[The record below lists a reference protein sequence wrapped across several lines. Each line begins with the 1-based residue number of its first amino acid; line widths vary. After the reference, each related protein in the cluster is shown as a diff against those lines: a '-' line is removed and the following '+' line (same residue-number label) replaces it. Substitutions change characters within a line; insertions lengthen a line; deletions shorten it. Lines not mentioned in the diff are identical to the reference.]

1 MHRNVIETVMGAVV
15 LAVAL
20 VFLGFAYTS
29 ANLSSAS
36 GYTLRAQ
43 FNQADGVA
51 PGTDVRIGGVKVGT
65 VTSVSLDPESYLA
78 DVQLSIDPSVK
89 LSQDTAAA
97 ISSDGLLGGRSL
109 SLSPGARPDDPN
121 GWLKDG
127 DSIAYTQSNPS
138 LEQLL
143 GQVIFSIGQLGDK
156 GTAGG
161 ASTGGASGA
170 PAQEQAPQQGKPAG
184 GMLGN

>member
-36 GYTLRAQ
+36 GYTLKAQ
-43 FNQADGVA
+43 FNQADGVNA
-51 PGTDVRIGGVKVGT
+51 GTDVRIGGVKVGT
-65 VTSVSLDPESYLA
+65 VTSVSLNPESYLA
-78 DVQLSIDPSVK
+78 DVSLSIDPSVK

-109 SLSPGARPDDPN
+109 SLSPGGRPDDPN

-127 DSIAYTQSNPS
+127 DTIAYTQSNPS

-156 GTAGG
+156 GSAG
-161 ASTGGASGA
+161 AASGA
-170 PAQEQAPQQGKPAG
+170 PAQEQAPQPQGKPAG

>member
-36 GYTLRAQ
+36 GYTLKAQ

-51 PGTDVRIGGVKVGT
+51 AGTDVRIGGVKVGT
-65 VTSVSLDPESYLA
+65 VTSITLNPESYLA
-78 DVQLSIDPSVK
+78 DVQMSIDPSVK

-109 SLSPGARPDDPN
+109 SLSPGGRPDDPN

-127 DSIAYTQSNPS
+127 DTIAYTQSNPS

-156 GTAGG
+156 GSAGG
-161 ASTGGASGA
+161 TTGA

>member
-20 VFLGFAYTS
+20 LFLGFAYTS
-29 ANLSSAS
+29 ANLGSAS
-36 GYTLRAQ
+36 GYTLKAQ
-43 FNQADGVA
+43 FNQADGVS

-65 VTSVSLDPESYLA
+65 VTSVTLNPESYLA

-109 SLSPGARPDDPN
+109 SLSPGGRPDDPS

-127 DSIAYTQSNPS
+127 DTIEYTQSNPS

-143 GQVIFSIGQLGDK
+143 GQVIFSIGQLGEK
-156 GTAGG
+156 GSAAGG
-161 ASTGGASGA
+161 SDAPGQPGG
-170 PAQEQAPQQGKPAG
+170 QAPQGKPAG

>member
-29 ANLSSAS
+29 ANLHTAS
-36 GYTLRAQ
+36 GYRLRAQ
-43 FNQADGVA
+43 FDQADGVGA
-51 PGTDVRIGGVKVGT
+51 GTDVRIGGVKVGT
-65 VTSVSLDPESYLA
+65 VTSVTLNPETYLA
-78 DVQLSIDPSVK
+78 DVELSIDPSIK

-109 SLSPGARPDDPN
+109 SLSPGARPDDAS

-127 DSIAYTQSNPS
+127 DTIDHTQSNPS

-143 GQVIFSIGQLGDK
+143 GQVIFSIGQLGDRAN
-156 GTAGG
+156 AGG
-161 ASTGGASGA
+161 GPGA
-170 PAQEQAPQQGKPAG
+170 PGQGQTPQGKPTG

>member
-20 VFLGFAYTS
+20 LFLGFAYTS

-36 GYTLRAQ
+36 GYTLKAQ
-43 FNQADGVA
+43 FNQADGVNA
-51 PGTDVRIGGVKVGT
+51 GTDVRIGGVKVGT
-65 VTSVSLDPESYLA
+65 VTSISLNPESYLA

-127 DSIAYTQSNPS
+127 DTIAYTQSNPS

-156 GTAGG
+156 G
-161 ASTGGASGA
+161 STGGAADGTAGA

>member
-20 VFLGFAYTS
+20 LFLGFAYTS
-29 ANLSSAS
+29 ANLGSAS
-36 GYTLRAQ
+36 GYRLKAQ
-43 FNQADGVA
+43 FDQADGVNA
-51 PGTDVRIGGVKVGT
+51 GTDVRIGGVKVGT
-65 VTSVSLDPESYLA
+65 VTSVTLNPETYLA
-78 DVQLSIDPSVK
+78 DVELSIDPSIK

-109 SLSPGARPDDPN
+109 SLSPGARPDDAN

-127 DSIAYTQSNPS
+127 DTIDHTQSNPS

-143 GQVIFSIGQLGDK
+143 GQVIFSIGQLGDR
-156 GTAGG
+156 
-161 ASTGGASGA
+161 ASAGA
-170 PAQEQAPQQGKPAG
+170 PGQGQAPQGKPAG

>member
-20 VFLGFAYTS
+20 LFLGFAYTS
-29 ANLSSAS
+29 ANLHSVS
-36 GYTLRAQ
+36 GYKLKAQ
-43 FNQADGVA
+43 FDQADGVGA
-51 PGTDVRIGGVKVGT
+51 GTDVRIGGVKVGT
-65 VTSVSLDPESYLA
+65 VTSVTLNPKSYLA
-78 DVQLSIDPSVK
+78 DVELSIDPAIK
-89 LSQDTAAA
+89 LSPDTAAA

-109 SLSPGARPDDPN
+109 SLSPGAEPDSPN

-127 DSIAYTQSNPS
+127 DSIDHTQSNPS

-143 GQVIFSIGQLGDK
+143 GQVIFNIGQLSDK
-156 GTAGG
+156 AGNNGGGAGG
-161 ASTGGASGA
+161 
-170 PAQEQAPQQGKPAG
+170 QAPQKPA

>member
-20 VFLGFAYTS
+20 LFLGFAYTS

-36 GYTLRAQ
+36 GYKLKAQ
-43 FNQADGVA
+43 FDQADGVNA
-51 PGTDVRIGGVKVGT
+51 GTDVRIGGVKVGT
-65 VTSVSLDPESYLA
+65 VTSVTLNPETYLA
-78 DVQLSIDPSVK
+78 DVELSIDPSIK

-109 SLSPGARPDDPN
+109 SLSPGGRPDDPN

-127 DSIAYTQSNPS
+127 DTIAYTQSNPS

-156 GTAGG
+156 GSA
-161 ASTGGASGA
+161 GGASGA
-170 PAQEQAPQQGKPAG
+170 PAQEQAPQPQGKPAG

>member
-20 VFLGFAYTS
+20 LFLGFAYTS
-29 ANLSSAS
+29 ANLGSAS
-36 GYTLRAQ
+36 GYTLKAQ
-43 FNQADGVA
+43 FNQADGVNA
-51 PGTDVRIGGVKVGT
+51 GADVRIGGVKVGT
-65 VTSVSLDPESYLA
+65 VTSVSLNPESYLA
-78 DVQLSIDPSVK
+78 DVSLSIDPSVK

-109 SLSPGARPDDPN
+109 SLSPGGRPDDPN

-127 DSIAYTQSNPS
+127 DTIAYTQSNPS

-156 GTAGG
+156 GSA
-161 ASTGGASGA
+161 GGASGA
-170 PAQEQAPQQGKPAG
+170 PAQEQAPQPQGKPAG

>member
-29 ANLSSAS
+29 ANLSSTS
-36 GYTLRAQ
+36 GYTLKAQ
-43 FNQADGVA
+43 FNQADGVNA
-51 PGTDVRIGGVKVGT
+51 GTDVRIGGVKVGT
-65 VTSVSLDPESYLA
+65 VTSVSLNPESYLA
-78 DVQLSIDPSVK
+78 DVSLSIDPSVK

-109 SLSPGARPDDPN
+109 SLSPGGRPDDPN

-127 DSIAYTQSNPS
+127 DTIAYTQSNPS

-156 GTAGG
+156 GSAGG
-161 ASTGGASGA
+161 ASGT
-170 PAQEQAPQQGKPAG
+170 PAQEQAPQPQGKPAG

>member
-29 ANLSSAS
+29 ANLRTVP
-36 GYTLRAQ
+36 GYRLKAQ
-43 FNQADGVA
+43 FDQADGIA

-65 VTSVSLDPESYLA
+65 VTDVTLNPETYLA
-78 DVQLSIDPSVK
+78 DVELSIDPSIR

-109 SLSPGARPDDPN
+109 TLSPGARPDDPN

-127 DSIAYTQSNPS
+127 DTIDHTQSNPS

-143 GQVIFSIGQLGDK
+143 GQVIFSIGQLGDRAS
-156 GTAGG
+156 GSGAGG
-161 ASTGGASGA
+161 A
-170 PAQEQAPQQGKPAG
+170 PDQAPQGKPG
-184 GMLGN
+184 GMMGN

>member
-20 VFLGFAYTS
+20 LFLGFAYTS

-36 GYTLRAQ
+36 GYRLKAQ
-43 FNQADGVA
+43 FDQADGVNA
-51 PGTDVRIGGVKVGT
+51 GTDVRIGGVKVGT
-65 VTSVSLDPESYLA
+65 VTSVTLNPETYLA
-78 DVQLSIDPSVK
+78 DVELSIDPSIK

-109 SLSPGARPDDPN
+109 SLSPGARPDDAK

-127 DSIAYTQSNPS
+127 DTIDHTQSNPS

-143 GQVIFSIGQLGDK
+143 GQVIFSIGQLGDRAS
-156 GTAGG
+156 AGG
-161 ASTGGASGA
+161 AGA
-170 PAQEQAPQQGKPAG
+170 PGQGQAPQGKPTG

>member
-1 MHRNVIETVMGAVV
+1 MHRNVIETVMGAVE

-29 ANLSSAS
+29 ANLGSTS
-36 GYTLRAQ
+36 GYTLKAQ
-43 FNQADGVA
+43 FNQADGVDA
-51 PGTDVRIGGVKVGT
+51 GTDVRIGGVKVGT
-65 VTSVSLDPESYLA
+65 VTSITLNPESYLA
-78 DVQLSIDPSVK
+78 DVQMSIDPSVK

-109 SLSPGARPDDPN
+109 SLSPGGRPDDPN

-127 DSIAYTQSNPS
+127 DTIDHTQSNPS

-143 GQVIFSIGQLGDK
+143 GQVIFSIGQLGDR
-156 GTAGG
+156 ASSGG
-161 ASTGGASGA
+161 AAGA
-170 PAQEQAPQQGKPAG
+170 PAQQQTPQGKPTG

>member
-29 ANLSSAS
+29 ANLSAAS
-36 GYTLRAQ
+36 GYMLKAQ
-43 FNQADGVA
+43 FNQADGVNA
-51 PGTDVRIGGVKVGT
+51 GTDVRIGGVKVGT
-65 VTSVSLDPESYLA
+65 VTSITLNPESYLA
-78 DVQLSIDPSVK
+78 DVQMSIDPSVK

-109 SLSPGARPDDPN
+109 SLSPGGRPDDPN

-143 GQVIFSIGQLGDK
+143 GQVIFSIGQLGDR
-156 GTAGG
+156 GSAGG
-161 ASTGGASGA
+161 AGA
-170 PAQEQAPQQGKPAG
+170 PSQGQGQAAPQDKPAG